1 MSLETKVSIGQ
12 TMNTFQKVFSRP
24 TSLNSASI
32 QTDRDALRWARRV
45 VGVFV
50 MFAAVVPVFGQEGR
64 SSSEKPQ
71 TTSIKGTISTKQE
84 DASSDLSGISVKLS
98 AIPPEGEP
106 LSAVTDDGGHY
117 EFKDVKP
124 GKYTVSINQQGFKPV
139 SKTVSVA
146 AGQVAVQDFTLEL
159 QTVSEQVEV
168 KEQTQVISTESVSN
182 PQATVT
188 HRELVALP
196 TPEEKIR
203 EVIPITPGVIKTM
216 DGKLTFK
223 GADENQSLFLVN
235 SAQTADPVTGSF
247 AIAVPTDAVQS
258 FAVYKTPYNASLGSF
273 SGGLTTIETK
283 PPQEQWNYYI
293 KNFVPSILGKNGSIV
308 GIAQATP
315 GVDFGGPLIEGKLFF
330 SEVFQYDMKKTTVRG
345 LPWPDDITKKQGFNS
360 FTTLE
365 LILSPK
371 QIVTLTVNAF
381 PLRQQHV
388 GINALVPQPASN
400 DLNQKGVAIHLSDK
414 YQQDS
419 GGIFSVISQY
429 TRFDSNAHGQGLDDM
444 LISPAGWGGN
454 FFNRWSR
461 RGKQFQFLPSY
472 QFADK
477 HWLGKHEIHVGVD
490 VNYRSYFGVSTANPI
505 QLLEQDGTL
514 AEEINFQPSEAQI
527 TSDTSVAEFVQD
539 HWILNPHWTVDAGAR
554 LSSETSGWSAAFAPR
569 VGIAYTPD
577 KTGKTVIRAGAGLF
591 YSMLPLLASD
601 FDVNPTRVVS
611 LFDPTGQLIAPPVT
625 YTNAYVGGMNPLNN
639 GILPQGPGTTPR
651 NFTWSL
657 EGDRELRRN
666 MVLRIGYIDSHTTYL
681 FVINPF
687 TGAPGENS
695 FLGLTN
701 TGSSHYREVESTVRF
716 TVHQTNEVNASY
728 IWSRNRGDLN
738 NLSDVMIPFL
748 QPVIRPNVY
757 GILPSDV
764 PQRVVTWGVFT
775 LPKKFTLSPILDV
788 HTGYPYSNVD
798 VLQDYVGTPN
808 GQRFATY
815 LSLDLKIY
823 RVFQVPFLGAK
834 SGKVHHIRLGFYS
847 LNITNHGNF
856 NAVYNNV
863 TAPNFGEFVGF
874 LDRRDGAVIDFI
886 D

>member
-1 MSLETKVSIGQ
+1 MTLFPKTIFRCATNLVS
-12 TMNTFQKVFSRP
+12 VDAPLRP
-24 TSLNSASI
+24 HP
-32 QTDRDALRWARRV
+32 RGWARCWAWLLL
-45 VGVFV
+45 
-50 MFAAVVPVFGQEGR
+50 AAIVAFPAFGQGTR
-64 SSSEKPQ
+64 SNSEKTQ
-71 TTSIKGTISTKQE
+71 TGSIRGTVSTKQE
-84 DASSDLSGISVKLS
+84 DASSGLSGIGVNLS
-98 AIPPEGEP
+98 TVPPDGNP
-106 LSAVTDDGGHY
+106 LSANTDDAGHY
-117 EFKDVKP
+117 EFKGLKA
-124 GKYTVSINQQGFKPV
+124 GKFTISVSQQGFKQV
-139 SKTVSVA
+139 TKTVSVA
-146 AGQVAVQDFTLEL
+146 PGQTAVQDITLEL
-159 QTVSEQVEV
+159 EAVTEKVEV
-168 KEQTQVISTESVSN
+168 KEQTQVISTESVAN
-182 PQATVT
+182 PEATVT

-203 EVIPITPGVIKTM
+203 EVIPITPGVIKTQ

-247 AIAVPTDAVQS
+247 SIAVPTDAVQS
-258 FAVYKTPYNASLGSF
+258 FAVYKTPYNAALGSF

-283 PPQEQWNYYI
+283 PPAEKWNFYV
-293 KNFVPSILGKNGSIV
+293 KNFVPSVLGKNGSMV

-365 LILSPK
+365 FVLSPK

-388 GINALVPQPASN
+388 GINALVPEPASN
-400 DLNQKGVAIHLSDK
+400 DLNQKGIATHLSDK
-414 YQQDS
+414 YQLDS
-419 GGIFSVISQY
+419 GAIFSVISQY

-444 LISPAGWGGN
+444 LITPQGWGGN
-454 FFNRWSR
+454 FFNQWSR

-472 QFADK
+472 QFAEK
-477 HWLGKHEIHVGVD
+477 HWLGKHEVHVGVD
-490 VNYRSYFGVSTANPI
+490 LNYRSYSGVATSSPI

-514 AEEINFQPSEAQI
+514 DEEINFQPTGAQN
-527 TSDTSVAEFVQD
+527 TSDTAVAEFVQD
-539 HWILNPHWTVDAGAR
+539 HWILNSHWTVDAGAR

-569 VGIAYTPD
+569 VAVAYSPNKD
-577 KTGKTVIRAGAGLF
+577 GKTVIRAGAGLF
-591 YSMLPLLASD
+591 YSMLPLLAAD

-611 LFDPTGQLIAPPVT
+611 LFNPTGQLIGPPVT
-625 YTNAYVGGMNPLNN
+625 YTNAYVGGVNPLTA

-651 NFTWSL
+651 NFTWNI

-666 MVLRIGYIDSHTTYL
+666 VVLRIGYIDSHTTYL
-681 FVINPF
+681 FVLNPF

-716 TVHQTNEVNASY
+716 TVHEHNEVNASY
-728 IWSRNRGDLN
+728 IWSRTRGDLN

-764 PQRVVTWGVFT
+764 PQRVVTWGVFA
-775 LPKKFTLSPILDV
+775 LPKKFTFSPILDV
-788 HTGYPYSNVD
+788 HSGYAYSNVD
-798 VLQDYVGTPN
+798 VLQNYVGTPN

-815 LSLDLKIY
+815 LSLDVKIY
-823 RVFQVPFLGAK
+823 RVFQVPFIGAK
-834 SGKVHHIRLGFYS
+834 SGKIHHIRLGFYS
-847 LNITNHGNF
+847 LNVTNHGNF

-863 TAPNFGEFVGF
+863 TAPNFGQFVGF

>member
-1 MSLETKVSIGQ
+1 MTLFPKAILRLAASLVSVSSPLPLLARG
-12 TMNTFQKVFSRP
+12 
-24 TSLNSASI
+24 
-32 QTDRDALRWARRV
+32 WARCCALLLV
-45 VGVFV
+45 VGI
-50 MFAAVVPVFGQEGR
+50 AAFPAFGQGTR
-64 SSSEKPQ
+64 AGAEKTQ
-71 TTSIKGTISTKQE
+71 TGSIRGTVSTKQE
-84 DASSDLSGISVKLS
+84 GASSDLSGISVN
-98 AIPPEGEP
+98 
-106 LSAVTDDGGHY
+106 LSAVPPDGNALTANTDDAGHY
-117 EFKDVKP
+117 EFKGLKA
-124 GKYTVSINQQGFKPV
+124 GKYTISVSQQGFKPV
-139 SKTVSVA
+139 TKTVSVA
-146 AGQVAVQDFTLEL
+146 PGQAAVQDITLEL
-159 QTVSEQVEV
+159 EAVTEKVEV
-168 KEQTQVISTESVSN
+168 KEQTQVISTESVAN
-182 PQATVT
+182 PEATVT

-203 EVIPITPGVIKTM
+203 EVIPITPGVIKTQ

-247 AIAVPTDAVQS
+247 SIAVPTDAVQS
-258 FAVYKTPYNASLGSF
+258 FAVYKTPYNAALGSF

-283 PPQEQWNYYI
+283 PPAEKWNFYV
-293 KNFVPSILGKNGSIV
+293 KNFVPSILGKNGSMV

-315 GVDFGGPLIEGKLFF
+315 GVDFGGPLIAGKLFF

-365 LILSPK
+365 FVLSPK

-381 PLRQQHV
+381 PLRQQRV
-388 GINALVPQPASN
+388 GINALVPEPASN
-400 DLNQKGVAIHLSDK
+400 DLNQKGIATHLSDK
-414 YQQDS
+414 YQLDS
-419 GGIFSVISQY
+419 GAIFSVISQY
-429 TRFDSNAHGQGLDDM
+429 TRFDSNAHGEGLDDM
-444 LISPAGWGGN
+444 LITPQGWGGN
-454 FFNRWSR
+454 FFNQWSR

-472 QFADK
+472 QFAEK
-477 HWLGKHEIHVGVD
+477 HWMGKHEIHVGVD
-490 VNYRSYFGVSTANPI
+490 LNYRSYSGVTTSKPI

-514 AEEINFQPSEAQI
+514 DEEINFQPAGAQNI
-527 TSDTSVAEFVQD
+527 SDTAVAEFVQD
-539 HWILNPHWTVDAGAR
+539 HWILNSHWTVDAGAR

-569 VGIAYTPD
+569 VATAYSPNKD
-577 KTGKTVIRAGAGLF
+577 GKTVIRAGAGLF
-591 YSMLPLLASD
+591 YSMLPLLAAD

-611 LFDPTGQLIAPPVT
+611 QFDPTGQLIGPAVT
-625 YTNAYVGGMNPLNN
+625 YTNAYVGGVNPLTT

-666 MVLRIGYIDSHTTYL
+666 VVLRVGYIDSHTTYL
-681 FVINPF
+681 FVVNPF
-687 TGAPGENS
+687 TGAPGANS

-701 TGSSHYREVESTVRF
+701 TGSSQYREVESTVRF
-716 TVHQTNEVNASY
+716 TVHQNNEVNASY
-728 IWSRNRGDLN
+728 IWSRTRGDLN

-757 GILPSDV
+757 GIMPSDV
-764 PQRVVTWGVFT
+764 PQRVVTWGVFS
-775 LPKKFTLSPILDV
+775 LPKKFTFSPILDV
-788 HTGYPYSNVD
+788 HSGYSYSNVD
-798 VLQDYVGTPN
+798 VLQNYVGTPN

-815 LSLDLKIY
+815 LSLDVKIY

-834 SGKVHHIRLGFYS
+834 SGKIHHIRLGFYS
-847 LNITNHGNF
+847 LNVTNHGNF

-863 TAPNFGEFVGF
+863 TAPNFGQFVGF

>member
-1 MSLETKVSIGQ
+1 MKIFPKAIPPLTASLVSVG
-12 TMNTFQKVFSRP
+12 S
-24 TSLNSASI
+24 SLHLLAG
-32 QTDRDALRWARRV
+32 DWARCCALLLV
-45 VGVFV
+45 VVI
-50 MFAAVVPVFGQEGR
+50 AAFPAYGQGTR
-64 SSSEKPQ
+64 ASAEKTQ
-71 TTSIKGTISTKQE
+71 TGSIRGTVSTKQE
-84 DASSDLSGISVKLS
+84 DASSDLSGISVN
-98 AIPPEGEP
+98 
-106 LSAVTDDGGHY
+106 LSAVPPDGNPLTANTDDAGHY
-117 EFKDVKP
+117 EFKGLKA
-124 GKYTVSINQQGFKPV
+124 GKYTISVSQQGFKQV
-139 SKTVSVA
+139 TKTVSVA
-146 AGQVAVQDFTLEL
+146 AGQSAVQDIILEL
-159 QTVSEQVEV
+159 EVLTEKVEV
-168 KEQTQVISTESVSN
+168 KEQTQVISTESVAN
-182 PQATVT
+182 PEATVT

-203 EVIPITPGVIKTM
+203 EVIPITPGVIKTQ

-247 AIAVPTDAVQS
+247 SIAVPTDAVQS
-258 FAVYKTPYNASLGSF
+258 FAVYKTPYNAALGSF

-283 PPQEQWNYYI
+283 PPGEKWNFYV
-293 KNFVPSILGKNGSIV
+293 KNFVPSVLGKNGSMV

-360 FTTLE
+360 FTTVE

-400 DLNQKGVAIHLSDK
+400 DLNQKGIATHLSDK
-414 YQQDS
+414 YQLDS
-419 GGIFSVISQY
+419 GAIFSVISQY
-429 TRFDSNAHGQGLDDM
+429 TRFDSNAHGEGLDNM
-444 LISPAGWGGN
+444 LITPQGWGGN
-454 FFNRWSR
+454 FFNQWSR
-461 RGKQFQFLPSY
+461 RGKQFQLLPSY
-472 QFADK
+472 QFAEK

-490 VNYRSYFGVSTANPI
+490 LNYRSYSGVTTSNPI

-514 AEEINFQPSEAQI
+514 DEQINFQPTGAQN
-527 TSDTSVAEFVQD
+527 TSDTAVAEFVQD
-539 HWILNPHWTVDAGAR
+539 HWILNSHWTVDAGAR

-569 VGIAYTPD
+569 VAIAYSPNKD
-577 KTGKTVIRAGAGLF
+577 GKTVIRAGAGLF
-591 YSMLPLLASD
+591 YSMLPLLAAD

-611 LFDPTGQLIAPPVT
+611 LFNPAGQLLGPPVT
-625 YTNAYVGGMNPLNN
+625 YTNAYVGGVNPLTT

-657 EGDRELRRN
+657 EADRELRRN
-666 MVLRIGYIDSHTTYL
+666 VVLRVGYIDSHTTYL
-681 FVINPF
+681 FLVNPF

-716 TVHQTNEVNASY
+716 TVHQNNEVNASY
-728 IWSRNRGDLN
+728 IWSRTRGDLN

-764 PQRVVTWGVFT
+764 PQRVVTWGVFS
-775 LPKKFTLSPILDV
+775 LPKKFTFSPILDV
-788 HTGYPYSNVD
+788 HSGYSYSNVD
-798 VLQDYVGTPN
+798 VLQNYVGTPN

-815 LSLDLKIY
+815 LSLDVKIY

-834 SGKVHHIRLGFYS
+834 SGKIHHIRLGFYS
-847 LNITNHGNF
+847 LNVTNHGNF

-863 TAPNFGEFVGF
+863 TAPNFGQFVGF

>member
-1 MSLETKVSIGQ
+1 MNLFQTAIRRTMS
-12 TMNTFQKVFSRP
+12 FS
-24 TSLNSASI
+24 SATNP
-32 QTDRDALRWARRV
+32 TDRGVLRWARRAV
-45 VGVFV
+45 AVFV
-50 MFAAVVPVFGQEGR
+50 MFLAAVPAFGQAGR

-71 TTSIKGTISTKQE
+71 TASLKGTISTKQE

-98 AIPPEGEP
+98 AVPPVGEA
-106 LSAVTDDGGHY
+106 LSEDTDDAGHF
-117 EFKDVKP
+117 EFKAIKP
-124 GKYTVSINQQGFKPV
+124 GKYTVSVSQQGFKPV
-139 SKTVSVA
+139 SRTVSVA

-159 QTVSEQVEV
+159 ETVSEQVEV

-182 PQATVT
+182 PEATVT

-203 EVIPITPGVIKTM
+203 EVIPITPGVVKTM

-235 SAQTADPVTGSF
+235 SAQTADPVSGSF
-247 AIAVPTDAVQS
+247 SIAVPTDAVQS
-258 FAVYKTPYNASLGSF
+258 FAVYKTPYNAGLGSF

-283 PPQEQWNYYI
+283 PPQEQWNYYV
-293 KNFVPSILGKNGSIV
+293 KNFVPSILGKNDSMV

-345 LPWPDDITKKQGFNS
+345 LPWPDDISKKQGFNS

-371 QIVTLTVNAF
+371 QILTLTVNAF

-388 GINALVPQPASN
+388 GINALVPEPASN
-400 DLNQKGVAIHLSDK
+400 DLDQKGIALHLSDK

-454 FFNRWSR
+454 FFNQWSR
-461 RGKQFQFLPSY
+461 RGKQLQFLPSY
-472 QFADK
+472 QFAEK
-477 HWLGKHEIHVGVD
+477 HWLGKHQIHVGVD

-514 AEEINFQPSEAQI
+514 DEEINFQAAGAQI

-554 LSSETSGWSAAFAPR
+554 LSSETSGWSAAFGPR
-569 VGIAYTPD
+569 MGIAYTPE
-577 KTGKTVIRAGAGLF
+577 KSGKTVIRAGAGLF

-611 LFDPTGQLIAPPVT
+611 LFGPTGQLIGPPVT
-625 YTNAYVGGMNPLNN
+625 YTNAYVGGSNPLTS

-666 MVLRIGYIDSHTTYL
+666 VVLRVGYIDSHTTYL
-681 FVINPF
+681 FLVNPF
-687 TGAPGENS
+687 TGAAGENS

-716 TVHQTNEVNASY
+716 TVHQNNEVNASY

-764 PQRVVTWGVFT
+764 PQRVVTWGVFA
-775 LPKKFTLSPILDV
+775 LPKKFMFSPILDV
-788 HTGYPYSNVD
+788 HSGYDYSNVD

-815 LSLDLKIY
+815 LSLDVKIY
-823 RVFQVPFLGAK
+823 RLFQVPFLGVK
-834 SGKVHHIRLGFYS
+834 SGKIHHIRLGFYA
-847 LNITNHGNF
+847 LNVTDHGNF
-856 NAVYNNV
+856 NAVFNNV
-863 TAPNFGEFVGF
+863 TAPNFGQFVGF

>member
-1 MSLETKVSIGQ
+1 
-12 TMNTFQKVFSRP
+12 MNTFQKAIPGTTQEAAAIR
-24 TSLNSASI
+24 
-32 QTDRDALRWARRV
+32 RDHGVPGWARRV
-45 VGVFV
+45 LAVLV
-50 MFAAVVPVFGQEGR
+50 MLLATVPTFGQAGR

-71 TTSIKGTISTKQE
+71 TGSIKGTISTRQE
-84 DASSDLSGISVKLS
+84 DASSDLSGISVKLT
-98 AIPPEGEP
+98 AVPPEGEA
-106 LSAVTDDGGHY
+106 LSVDTDDAGHY
-117 EFKDVKP
+117 EFKGIKP
-124 GKYTVSINQQGFKPV
+124 GKYTVSVSQQGFKQV

-146 AGQVAVQDFTLEL
+146 AGQAAVQDFTLEL
-159 QTVSEQVEV
+159 ETVSEQVEV

-182 PQATVT
+182 PEATVT

-203 EVIPITPGVIKTM
+203 EVIPITPGVVKTQ

-247 AIAVPTDAVQS
+247 SIAVPTDAVQS
-258 FAVYKTPYNASLGSF
+258 FAVYKTPYNAGLGSF

-283 PPQEQWNYYI
+283 PPQEQWSYYV
-293 KNFVPSILGKNGSIV
+293 KNFVPSILGKNDSMV

-315 GVDFGGPLIEGKLFF
+315 GIDFGGPLIEGKLFF

-371 QIVTLTVNAF
+371 QILTLTVNAF

-388 GINALVPQPASN
+388 GINALAPETASN
-400 DLNQKGVAIHLSDK
+400 DLNQKGIALHLSDK
-414 YQQDS
+414 YQLDS
-419 GGIFSVISQY
+419 GAIFSAIAQY
-429 TRFDSNAHGQGLDDM
+429 TRFDSNAHGEGLDDM

-454 FFNRWSR
+454 FFNQWSR

-472 QFADK
+472 QFAEK

-490 VNYRSYFGVSTANPI
+490 VNYRSYFGLSTANPI
-505 QLLEQDGTL
+505 QLLEQDGTMD
-514 AEEINFQPSEAQI
+514 EEINFLPAGAQI

-539 HWILNPHWTVDAGAR
+539 HWIVNPHWTIDAGAR
-554 LSSETSGWSAAFAPR
+554 LSSETSGWSRAFAPR
-569 VGIAYTPD
+569 AGIAYTPD
-577 KTGKTVIRAGAGLF
+577 KSGKTVLRAGAGLF
-591 YSMLPLLASD
+591 YSMLPLLAAD

-611 LFDPTGQLIAPPVT
+611 QFDPTGQLIAPPVT
-625 YTNAYVGGMNPLNN
+625 YTNAYVGGLNPLTT
-639 GILPQGPGTTPR
+639 GILPEGPGTTPR

-666 MVLRIGYIDSHTTYL
+666 VVLRVGYIDSHTTYL
-681 FVINPF
+681 FLVNPF

-701 TGSSHYREVESTVRF
+701 NGSSHYREVETTVRF
-716 TVHQTNEVNASY
+716 TVHQNNEVNASY

-748 QPVIRPNVY
+748 APVIRPNVY

-764 PQRVVTWGVFT
+764 PQRVVTWGVFS

-815 LSLDLKIY
+815 LSLDVKIY
-823 RVFQVPFLGAK
+823 RVFQVPFLGVK
-834 SGKVHHIRLGFYS
+834 SGKIHHIRLGFYA
-847 LNITNHGNF
+847 LNVTNHGNF

-863 TAPNFGEFVGF
+863 TAPNFGQFVGF

>member
-1 MSLETKVSIGQ
+1 MKLFRKAILQ
-12 TMNTFQKVFSRP
+12 FAAKFVFVDSP
-24 TSLNSASI
+24 
-32 QTDRDALRWARRV
+32 LRTPLPGWARCWAWLLV
-45 VGVFV
+45 LAI
-50 MFAAVVPVFGQEGR
+50 AASPAFGQ
-64 SSSEKPQ
+64 SAKPSAEKTQ
-71 TTSIKGTISTKQE
+71 SGTIRGTISTKQE
-84 DASSDLSGISVKLS
+84 EASSDLSGITVNL
-98 AIPPEGEP
+98 ATVPPDGNA
-106 LSAVTDDGGHY
+106 LTADTDDAGHY
-117 EFKDVKP
+117 EFKGLKA
-124 GKYTVSINQQGFKPV
+124 GKYTISISQQGFKPV
-139 SKTVSVA
+139 TKTVSVA
-146 AGQVAVQDFTLEL
+146 LGQVAVQDITLEL
-159 QTVSEQVEV
+159 QVVTEQVEV
-168 KEQTQVISTESVSN
+168 KEQTQVISTESVAN
-182 PQATVT
+182 PEATVT

-203 EVIPITPGVIKTM
+203 EVIPITPGVIKTI

-247 AIAVPTDAVQS
+247 SIAVPTDAVQS
-258 FAVYKTPYNASLGSF
+258 FAVYKTPYNAALGSF

-283 PPQEQWNYYI
+283 PPSEKWNFYL

-315 GVDFGGPLIEGKLFF
+315 GVDFGGPLIAGKLFF

-360 FTTLE
+360 FTTVE
-365 LILSPK
+365 LILTPK
-371 QIVTLTVNAF
+371 QILTLTVNAF
-381 PLRQQHV
+381 PLRTRYV
-388 GINALVPQPASN
+388 GINALVPEPASN
-400 DLNQKGVAIHLSDK
+400 DLDQKGVAIHLSDK
-414 YQQDS
+414 YQLDS
-419 GGIFSVISQY
+419 GAIFSVISQY
-429 TRFDSNAHGQGLDDM
+429 TRFDSNGHGQGLDDM
-444 LISPAGWGGN
+444 LITPQGWGGN

-461 RGKQFQFLPSY
+461 RGKQFQLLPSY

-477 HWLGKHEIHVGVD
+477 HWLGKHQIHVGLD
-490 VNYRSYFGVSTANPI
+490 LNYRAYAGVNTANPI

-514 AEEINFQPSEAQI
+514 DEQINFLPTTAQS
-527 TSDTSVAEFVQD
+527 TSDTAVAEFVQD
-539 HWILNPHWTVDAGAR
+539 HWILNPHWTIDAGAR

-569 VGIAYTPD
+569 MAIAYSPGSS
-577 KTGKTVIRAGAGLF
+577 GKTVIRAGAGLF

-625 YTNAYVGGMNPLNN
+625 YTNAYVGGVNPLTT

-651 NFTWSL
+651 NFTWNV
-657 EGDRELRRN
+657 EGDREIRRN
-666 MVLRIGYIDSHTTYL
+666 VVFRVGYIDSHTTYMFL
-681 FVINPF
+681 VNPF
-687 TGAPGENS
+687 TAATGQNS

-701 TGSSHYREVESTVRF
+701 TGSSHYREIESTVRF
-716 TVHQTNEVNASY
+716 TIKERNEVNASY
-728 IWSRNRGDLN
+728 IWSRLRGDLN

-748 QPVIRPNVY
+748 EPVIRPNVY
-757 GILPSDV
+757 GVLPSDV
-764 PQRVVTWGVFT
+764 PQRLITWGVFS
-775 LPKKFTLSPILDV
+775 LPKKFILSPILDV
-788 HTGYPYSNVD
+788 HSGYAYSNVD

-815 LSLDLKIY
+815 LSLDVKIY
-823 RVFQVPFLGAK
+823 RVFPVPFISKK
-834 SGKVHHIRLGFYS
+834 SGKIHHIRLGFYS

-863 TAPNFGEFVGF
+863 TAPNFGQFVGF

>member
-1 MSLETKVSIGQ
+1 
-12 TMNTFQKVFSRP
+12 MNTFQKIIRRTTFLSS
-24 TSLNSASI
+24 TSISTN
-32 QTDRDALRWARRV
+32 RGALSWARRAIA
-45 VGVFV
+45 VFV
-50 MFAAVVPVFGQEGR
+50 VFAAAVPAFGQAGR

-71 TTSIKGTISTKQE
+71 TASIKGTISTKQE

-106 LSAVTDDGGHY
+106 LSADTDDAGHY
-117 EFKDVKP
+117 EFKGIKP
-124 GKYTVSINQQGFKPV
+124 GKYTVSLSQQGFKPV

-182 PQATVT
+182 PEATVT

-203 EVIPITPGVIKTM
+203 EVIPITPGVIKTQ

-247 AIAVPTDAVQS
+247 SIAVPTDAVQS
-258 FAVYKTPYNASLGSF
+258 FAVYKTPYNAGLGSF

-283 PPQEQWNYYI
+283 PPTEKWNFYV
-293 KNFVPSILGKNGSIV
+293 KNFVPSILGKNGSMV

-315 GVDFGGPLIEGKLFF
+315 GVDFGGPLVEGKIFF

-345 LPWPDDITKKQGFNS
+345 LPWPDDIYKKQGFNS

-365 LILSPK
+365 FLLSPK
-371 QIVTLTVNAF
+371 QILTFTVNAF
-381 PLRQQHV
+381 PLRQQHIN
-388 GINALVPQPASN
+388 INALVPDPASN
-400 DLNQKGVAIHLSDK
+400 DLNQKGIALHLSDK
-414 YQQDS
+414 YEQDS

-444 LISPAGWGGN
+444 TISPAGWGGN
-454 FFNRWSR
+454 FFNQWSR
-461 RGKQFQFLPSY
+461 RGKQFQLLPSY
-472 QFADK
+472 QFAEK

-505 QLLEQDGTL
+505 QLLEEDGTL
-514 AEEINFQPSEAQI
+514 DGEINFQPAAAQI

-577 KTGKTVIRAGAGLF
+577 KSGKTVIRAGAGLF

-611 LFDPTGQLIAPPVT
+611 LFGPGGQLIGPPVT
-625 YTNAYVGGMNPLNN
+625 FTNAYVGGVNPLNN

-666 MVLRIGYIDSHTTYL
+666 VVLRVGYIDSHTTYL
-681 FVINPF
+681 FVVNPF

-716 TVHQTNEVNASY
+716 TIHQNNEVNASY

-764 PQRVVTWGVFT
+764 PQRVITWGVFA
-775 LPKKFTLSPILDV
+775 LPKKFTFSPILDV
-788 HTGYPYSNVD
+788 HSGYPYSNVD

-815 LSLDLKIY
+815 LSLDVKIY
-823 RVFQVPFLGAK
+823 RVFQIPFLGVK
-834 SGKVHHIRLGFYS
+834 SGKIHHIRLGFYS
-847 LNITNHGNF
+847 LNVTNHGNF
-856 NAVYNNV
+856 NAVFNNV

>member
-1 MSLETKVSIGQ
+1 MNLFQTAIRRTMSLS
-12 TMNTFQKVFSRP
+12 
-24 TSLNSASI
+24 SAANP
-32 QTDRDALRWARRV
+32 TDRGVLRWARRAV
-45 VGVFV
+45 AVFG
-50 MFAAVVPVFGQEGR
+50 MFLAAVPAFGQAGR

-71 TTSIKGTISTKQE
+71 TASIKGTISTKQE

-98 AIPPEGEP
+98 AVPPVGEA
-106 LSAVTDDGGHY
+106 LSVDTDDAGHY
-117 EFKDVKP
+117 EFKAIKP
-124 GKYTVSINQQGFKPV
+124 GKYTVSVSQQGFKPV

-146 AGQVAVQDFTLEL
+146 AGQGAVQDFTLEL
-159 QTVSEQVEV
+159 ETVSQQVEV

-182 PQATVT
+182 PEATVT

-235 SAQTADPVTGSF
+235 SAQTADPVSGSF
-247 AIAVPTDAVQS
+247 SIAVPTDAVQS
-258 FAVYKTPYNASLGSF
+258 FAVYKTPYNAGLGSF

-283 PPQEQWNYYI
+283 PPQEQWNYYV
-293 KNFVPSILGKNGSIV
+293 KNFVPSILGKNDSMV

-345 LPWPDDITKKQGFNS
+345 LPWPNDISKKQGFNS

-371 QIVTLTVNAF
+371 QILTLTVNAF

-388 GINALVPQPASN
+388 GINALVPEPASN
-400 DLNQKGVAIHLSDK
+400 DLDQKGIALHLSDK
-414 YQQDS
+414 YQRDS

-454 FFNRWSR
+454 FFNQWSR
-461 RGKQFQFLPSY
+461 RGKQLQFLPSY
-472 QFADK
+472 QFAEK

-514 AEEINFQPSEAQI
+514 DEEINFQPAGAQI

-569 VGIAYTPD
+569 MGIAYTPE
-577 KTGKTVIRAGAGLF
+577 KSGKTVIRAGAGLF

-611 LFDPTGQLIAPPVT
+611 LFGPTGQLIGPPVT
-625 YTNAYVGGMNPLNN
+625 YTNAYVGGSNPLTG

-666 MVLRIGYIDSHTTYL
+666 VVLRVGYIDSHTTYL
-681 FVINPF
+681 FLVNPF

-716 TVHQTNEVNASY
+716 TVHQNNEVNASY

-764 PQRVVTWGVFT
+764 PQRVVTWGVFA
-775 LPKKFTLSPILDV
+775 LPKKFMFSPILDV
-788 HTGYPYSNVD
+788 HSGYDYSNVD

-815 LSLDLKIY
+815 LSLDVKIY
-823 RVFQVPFLGAK
+823 RLFQVPFLGVK
-834 SGKVHHIRLGFYS
+834 SGKIHHIRLGFYA
-847 LNITNHGNF
+847 LNVTDHGNF
-856 NAVYNNV
+856 NAVFNNV
-863 TAPNFGEFVGF
+863 TAPNFGQFVGF